1 MGFTIWL
8 ACSIISVLCNGDDF
22 MRVAMF
28 TEGYL
33 PYISGVVTY
42 VKILRDELV
51 RAGHE
56 VLIVAACPKKLRL
69 PEETEDVMYCS
80 SIPMKKLYG
89 YGITNPLNLKSYKR
103 IADFKPDLI
112 HIHTEFS
119 IGLLGLYSARWLN
132 VPVVYTLHTM
142 YDDYLGY
149 ITSKRFEHVMK
160 SATHLYLRNIASK
173 ATEITVPSDKVVR
186 YLRHFGVNRHVN
198 LVPNTAATRDFLPEN
213 NSAEMMSRARAHM
226 GLSDDDIAILFVGRL
241 GFEKSIDVLI
251 DGFVMA
257 CHDKPRF
264 KLVILGDGPES
275 DKLKQHAANTELAD
289 RIIFTG
295 KVEYKNVSAYYNAC
309 SLFCTASTSE
319 TNSITIYEAT
329 AAGLYVFQK
338 LDRFNIGQI
347 TRGLTGEIFEN
358 NEEFCKLINDY
369 AALSDEER
377 EELRTSVTQSS
388 RVYNEEVFCERML
401 NVYTIATS
409 KHTEKGTMNPLKKLF
424 DRQ

>member
-1 MGFTIWL
+1 
-8 ACSIISVLCNGDDF
+8 
-22 MRVAMF
+22 MRIAMF

-69 PEETEDVMYCS
+69 PEETQDVMYCS
-80 SIPMKKLYG
+80 SIPMKRLYG
-89 YGITNPLNLKSYKR
+89 YGVTNPLNLKSYKR
-103 IADFKPDLI
+103 IAEFNPDLI

-160 SATHLYLRNIASK
+160 SATHLYLRNIASR

-213 NSAEMMSRARAHM
+213 NPSEFVARARNHM
-226 GLSDDDIAILFVGRL
+226 GLEDDDIAILFVGRL

-264 KLVILGDGPES
+264 KLVILGDGPEA
-275 DKLKQHAANTELAD
+275 DKLKEHAAQTPIAD

-295 KVEYKNVSAYYNAC
+295 KVEYKNISAYYNAS

-347 TRGLTGEIFEN
+347 TTGLTGDIFEN
-358 NEEFCKLINDY
+358 NEEFCKLIDWYWNM
-369 AALSDEER
+369 SDDER
-377 EELRTSVTQSS
+377 ARLRENVTISS

-401 NVYTIATS
+401 NVYNIATT
-409 KHTEKGTMNPLKKLF
+409 KHKEKASFNPIKRLIG
-424 DRQ
+424 R